1 MKTDLRRFSQK
12 MGKSTITYLMIILLV
27 TKFLGFIKLRIWAS
41 LFGASG
47 ELDIFWAAFTIP
59 DMMFNVLIS
68 GSINAAIIP
77 VFSEILYKN
86 KDSAKG
92 ERKLAKVFFD
102 LNLAVSIL
110 FIAFGIIIFLTAR
123 QFSQVLIGG
132 SFIRDALNIT
142 QEFTVYDV
150 TLMTRLTRIMVL
162 SPIFLGF
169 STIITGYLR
178 VHKRFFITN
187 ISAMVYNLVII
198 AAAIIIVEKMG
209 LGIEGLS
216 VAVVMGSL
224 LQLLVQ
230 LPAFFEVLNGHLKG
244 SGVFEFAGK
253 KMFKI
258 FRLSLPRLI
267 SALAEQFNLVVN
279 RIISFTITRGT
290 LSAYQFALSLSFFPV
305 HIITGGMSQVALT
318 KLAELHSKGKTA
330 EFKKVFNSNL
340 QMMFFLVMPFVSYL
354 LVLRLPI
361 VRLAYGTGE
370 FDWWSTIF
378 TSWSLALISFS
389 MIGQLAVSITLRA
402 LYAIHETRLP
412 LIATF
417 LTIIVNI
424 LATYYFTNFFSHYA
438 DWRPIVGEVTHQ
450 LSVGDFWRVMS
461 EFFQDLGTWF
471 TTRYKY
477 DYAVGG
483 IAVGFSIAYLFE
495 MTVNFIILNFKVE
508 GIISWKKTIKPFLT
522 KSFNGLAMS
531 VIMYLVYRW
540 ADRVFDTTKTIS
552 VFAVFVISSSA
563 GGLVYLLLSYL
574 FKVRE
579 LGHVFD
585 RISVFLESYNINV
598 KSIFRFSQSHSG
610 AAKK

>member
-1 MKTDLRRFSQK
+1 MKKKFEKFTYRIGR
-12 MGKSTITYLMIILLV
+12 STITYLMIILLI

-77 VFSEILYKN
+77 VFSEILYKYKN
-86 KDSAKG
+86 KREG
-92 ERKLAKVFFD
+92 EEALAKVFFD
-102 LNLAVSIL
+102 LNMAFSIL
-110 FIAFGIIIFLTAR
+110 FILFGIIIFITAR
-123 QFSQVLIGG
+123 QFSELLIGG
-132 SFIRDALNIT
+132 SFIRDALSIT
-142 QEFTVYDV
+142 QEFRVYDV

-198 AAAIIIVEKMG
+198 AASIIIVDKMG
-209 LGIEGLS
+209 LGVEGLS
-216 VAVVMGSL
+216 IAIVLGS
-224 LQLLVQ
+224 LVQ
-230 LPAFFEVLNGHLKG
+230 LVVQVPAFLEVLNGHLKEIDLFKG
-244 SGVFEFAGK
+244 GFAGK
-253 KMFKI
+253 KIIKI
-258 FRLSLPRLI
+258 LKLSLPRLI
-267 SALAEQFNLVVN
+267 SALAEQFNLIVN

-305 HIITGGMSQVALT
+305 HIISGGMSQVAMT
-318 KLAELHSKGKTA
+318 KLSELYSKGKVR
-330 EFKKVFNSNL
+330 EFKKIFNNNL

-361 VRLAYGTGE
+361 VRLAYGAGE

-412 LIATF
+412 LIGTL

-438 DWRPIVGEVTHQ
+438 DWRPIIGEVTHQ
-450 LSVGDFWRVMS
+450 LSVGYFWEVMS
-461 EFFQDLGTWF
+461 EFFRDLGMWF

-495 MTVNFIILNFKVE
+495 MTVSLAILNYKIK
-508 GIISWKKTIKPFLT
+508 GIISWAKTIKPFLI
-522 KSFNGLAMS
+522 KSFNGFIMS
-531 VIMYLVYRW
+531 ASMYFIYRW
-540 ADRVFDTTKTIS
+540 ADRIFDTTRTIN
-552 VFAVFVISSSA
+552 VFVVLVVSSIA

-579 LGHVFD
+579 LKHLLKRV
-585 RISVFLESYNINV
+585 SVFLETYNINV
-598 KSIFRFSQSHSG
+598 KSLYSFLPIKQS
-610 AAKK
+610 K